1 MCFNRVFGKKNS
13 DKRYMF
19 YSIILFFITTYISTL
34 VKRFNDIMDIDC
46 QNYSIM
52 DNYIQLIKKSKNF
65 YQFHLYAIDYN
76 FLYVPIFIITFIWI
90 FFFSNIGFK
99 IAKRVLI
106 IISIFLLY
114 NSISSIST
122 IYYKTNNYCNY
133 IPEYYDLWSLF
144 RCYTYKDNFLLFGL
158 IMFYIFNR
166 YHTSNFIRITFII
179 LNLLN
184 IYFSLVAKQLFL
196 NQIIDI
202 LVISFLIWSVY
213 DIPSFF
219 KSLKK
224 KDREK
229 EQKKMKKLRIKIQ
242 KSTLYKDEVEI
253 NDF

>member
-1 MCFNRVFGKKNS
+1 
-13 DKRYMF
+13 
-19 YSIILFFITTYISTL
+19 
-34 VKRFNDIMDIDC
+34 
-46 QNYSIM
+46 
-52 DNYIQLIKKSKNF
+52 
-65 YQFHLYAIDYN
+65 
-76 FLYVPIFIITFIWI
+76 
-90 FFFSNIGFK
+90 
-99 IAKRVLI
+99 
-106 IISIFLLY
+106 
-114 NSISSIST
+114 
-122 IYYKTNNYCNY
+122 
-133 IPEYYDLWSLF
+133 
-144 RCYTYKDNFLLFGL
+144 
-158 IMFYIFNR
+158 MFYIFNR